1 MLKRLTQ
8 ISVLAAL
15 AASSL
20 AGAADVR
27 LGLNSSLSLGC
38 QVAGARAGIQEGRIG
53 AFVQGAYCTSN
64 LEGESGGAAIGGG
77 LSVDFYQ
84 SPTLNAYAVAGAN
97 SVPSGSAAIFGGLGL
112 RYGIPLFP
120 VEAYVEGGVQRQS
133 NIITGAT
140 VAPRL
145 AVGVNYVM
153 RGLDLNA
160 GLGGAS
166 NPSNISSPGT
176 GGLNVDRNGTG
187 AATSGSGEPAPA
199 SCNITP
205 AADAA
210 AARAAAQGAA
220 RSALSAAA
228 SAYSALY
235 SNVSYDLSLG
245 SASINGSSA
254 TVSGT
259 ITLRGTNRASG
270 QPVSGTYSGVVR
282 LVRSGCGWQATG
294 YTQSGGDEG

>member
-8 ISVLAAL
+8 ITALAAL
-15 AASSL
+15 AAGSL

-64 LEGESGGAAIGGG
+64 VVGESGGAAIGGG
-77 LSVDFYQ
+77 VSVDFYQ
-84 SPTLNAYAVAGAN
+84 SPTVNAYVLAGAN
-97 SVPSGSAAIFGGLGL
+97 TVPNSGGAVFGGVGL

-120 VEAYVEGGVQRQS
+120 VEAYLEGGVQRQS

-145 AVGVNYVM
+145 AVGVNYVV
-153 RGLDLNA
+153 RGIDLNA
-160 GLGGAS
+160 GLGGTS

-187 AATSGSGEPAPA
+187 AATAGSGEPAPA
-199 SCNITP
+199 SCNLTP
-205 AADAA
+205 GADAS
-210 AARAAAQGAA
+210 AARAAAEGAA

-228 SAYSALY
+228 SAYSAIY

-245 SASINGSSA
+245 GANINGNSA

-259 ITLRGTNRASG
+259 ITLRGTNRANG

>member
-1 MLKRLTQ
+1 ML
-8 ISVLAAL
+8 SVLTAG
-15 AASSL
+15 SL

-38 QVAGARAGIQEGRIG
+38 QVAGARAGLQEGRVG

-64 LEGESGGAAIGGG
+64 IQGESGGAAIGGG
-77 LSVDFYQ
+77 LTVDFYQ
-84 SPTLNAYAVAGAN
+84 SPTLNAYVMAGAN
-97 SVPSGSAAIFGGLGL
+97 TVPNSGGAVFGGVGL

-140 VAPRL
+140 IAPRL
-145 AVGVNYVM
+145 AVGVNYVV
-153 RGLDLNA
+153 RGIDLNA

-166 NPSNISSPGT
+166 SPSNISSPGT

-187 AATSGSGEPAPA
+187 PATAGNGEPAPA
-199 SCNITP
+199 SCNLSP
-205 AADAA
+205 EADAA

-228 SAYSALY
+228 SAYSAVY

-245 SASINGSSA
+245 SANINGGSA

-259 ITLRGTNRASG
+259 ITLRGTNRANG
-270 QPVSGTYSGVVR
+270 QAVSGTYSGVVR

-294 YTQSGGDEG
+294 YTQSGGGE